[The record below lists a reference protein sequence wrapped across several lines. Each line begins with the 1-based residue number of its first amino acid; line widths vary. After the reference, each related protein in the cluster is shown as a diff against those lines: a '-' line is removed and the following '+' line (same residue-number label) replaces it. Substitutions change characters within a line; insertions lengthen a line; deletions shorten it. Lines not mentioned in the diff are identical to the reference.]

1 MALPTDPEEVI
12 AAIEA
17 EGDRICSLPMP
28 KITPTPRDP
37 KEEVFTWPTSP
48 RADVNRGEVFMT
60 WTKDFITKYDINERT
75 QQRSAD

>member
-1 MALPTDPEEVI
+1 MPLSSDPDEVI

-17 EGDRICSLPMP
+17 ERDRICSLPMLR
-28 KITPTPRDP
+28 ITPTPRDP

-60 WTKDFITKYDINERT
+60 WTKDFITKYDIAP
-75 QQRSAD
+75 QIPADS